1 MKIVKEEKNEPINYP
16 KLEEINAN
24 TIRTNSPKK
33 WHKFGITT
41 LIISLMLKSEAFANE
56 MSNKVNIT
64 TITLAGDVSAPANT
78 IIENQPIDIAGGETL
93 LEPSLYSYLVFSE
106 AIVIVF
112 FLTIL
117 AKVTIST
124 IISKIK
130 KKEYKPRLVTKIAL
144 VLLLLS
150 IVIIEVLKV
159 LVEKAI
165 IY

>member
-1 MKIVKEEKNEPINYP
+1 
-16 KLEEINAN
+16 
-24 TIRTNSPKK
+24 
-33 WHKFGITT
+33 
-41 LIISLMLKSEAFANE
+41 MLKSEAFANE

-93 LEPSLYSYLVFSE
+93 LEPRLYSYLVVSE
-106 AIVIVF
+106 TIVVIF